1 MQTITI
7 GDETVKQ
14 ETLVPLDEQ
23 DNPVTLYGG
32 TVTIYDDGSADVE
45 ATCAKWIED
54 GSREPAIMFTGEDDS
69 GYITIDGIIYN
80 YALFG
85 VLPATVRNKEYNV
98 NTTPPLLICNQCV
111 KKSAGSTSKGPS
123 ILWYASPNTY
133 GEGVILPKDLIGS
146 TKSSVAAYL
155 SDHPLEFV
163 YELATPQTYHFT
175 NLEELK
181 VWLGEN
187 NFWCDISDDISVKYW
202 NRGFGN

>member
-32 TVTIYDDGSADVE
+32 TVTIYDDGSADVVSE
-45 ATCAKWIED
+45 IGVD
-54 GSREPAIMFTGEDDS
+54 DIGE
-69 GYITIDGIIYN
+69 II
-80 YALFG
+80 
-85 VLPATVRNKEYNV
+85 V
-98 NTTPPLLICNQCV
+98 
-111 KKSAGSTSKGPS
+111 SKGVRDAGHPYGFFQMRTTKNKVDQS
-123 ILWYASPNTY
+123 KVMFLLCSHYKTINTKWSQDKEVMSNPVGNMIY
-133 GEGVILPKDLIGS
+133 LIDSTYFDLPLQEVKDALTGQKI
-146 TKSSVAAYL
+146 AYL
-155 SDHPLEFV
+155 LLE
-163 YELATPQTYHFT
+163 PQTYHFT

>member
-32 TVTIYDDGSADVE
+32 TVTIYDDGSVDVVSE
-45 ATCAKWIED
+45 WA
-54 GSREPAIMFTGEDDS
+54 
-69 GYITIDGIIYN
+69 TIDLGNLNWALQSGTIGHFKANNFSGHKLTSRINALCSIYKSVNANSTSDNLVPDMCIKTNNVYRNIVAIADSRFNDAESFKAALSGI
-80 YALFG
+80 ALFYE
-85 VLPATVRNKEYNV
+85 AE
-98 NTTPPLLICNQCV
+98 TPI
-111 KKSAGSTSKGPS
+111 
-123 ILWYASPNTY
+123 
-133 GEGVILPKDLIGS
+133 
-146 TKSSVAAYL
+146 
-155 SDHPLEFV
+155 
-163 YELATPQTYHFT
+163 TYHFS

-187 NFWCDISDDISVKYW
+187 NFWCDISDDITVKYW